1 MVILTRQ
8 QMLYHQKV
16 IWDQVIQLVTD
27 TVVTKVYWYV
37 LPDLDT
43 MNALIV

>member
-1 MVILTRQ
+1 MVVLTRQ

-27 TVVTKVYWYV
+27 TVVTKVT
-37 LPDLDT
+37 DT
-43 MNALIV
+43 CCQTSIP